1 VNSSGNSGMATA
13 GSGDVLSGI
22 TGAMYAMS
30 SKSNWEASYKE
41 ELTANLSEGRL
52 CASLAVYIHGLCGDY
67 ARNKIGERPLLA
79 RDISKAL
86 EKVMGEDTW
95 KQLM

>member
-1 VNSSGNSGMATA
+1 MCPQKRLAAS
-13 GSGDVLSGI
+13 
-22 TGAMYAMS
+22 MS
-30 SKSNWEASYKE
+30 
-41 ELTANLSEGRL
+41 
-52 CASLAVYIHGLCGDY
+52 VYIHGLCGDV
-67 ARNKIGERPLLA
+67 ARKKIGERPLLA